1 MFLKPI
7 KALKVQ
13 NAAGYEEQKIR
24 IQLKNIYYKWFL
36 KPQCAI
42 LSSFPYAEVS
52 RLLTCV
58 PGEIGCTSI
67 ISIE

>member
-13 NAAGYEEQKIR
+13 NAAGYEGQKIR

-36 KPQCAI
+36 KP
-42 LSSFPYAEVS
+42 
-52 RLLTCV
+52 
-58 PGEIGCTSI
+58 
-67 ISIE
+67 